1 MSGGFQR
8 VKSDNDAESGDDS
21 TTFVPSKFNFIP
33 KKDMFATVLKERL
46 DALPQ
51 SVKKRIK
58 ALKKIQF
65 ETTKIESKFHEE
77 LYALELKYHKLHNDF
92 YEKRE
97 SIVNGKYEPTE
108 EECEWT
114 LDDDL
119 DKELDTKLKIED
131 ITDKKDINE
140 DEKLDDNVKGIP
152 DFWLHI
158 FKNVGVLAE
167 LLQECDE
174 PIIKHLQD
182 IKVKYLDD
190 QMGFVL
196 EFHFAPND
204 YFRNTI
210 LTKTYLMKC
219 TPDEDDPFNFD
230 GAEIYKCS
238 GCTIDWKKDKNVT
251 QKKIIKVQKH
261 KSSGLTRSVTK
272 TIQNESFFNFFSPPI
287 VPDETPATLVDDD
300 IKATLVCDFQTGHY
314 IREHIVPRAV
324 LYYTGEI
331 DDDEDDDYD
340 EDDEEEEDE
349 DDDDDDDDETEKPFR
364 PRIKGGNKAA
374 AATPAE
380 CKQQ

>member
-1 MSGGFQR
+1 
-8 VKSDNDAESGDDS
+8 
-21 TTFVPSKFNFIP
+21 
-33 KKDMFATVLKERL
+33 
-46 DALPQ
+46 
-51 SVKKRIK
+51 
-58 ALKKIQF
+58 
-65 ETTKIESKFHEE
+65 
-77 LYALELKYHKLHNDF
+77 
-92 YEKRE
+92 
-97 SIVNGKYEPTE
+97 
-108 EECEWT
+108 
-114 LDDDL
+114 
-119 DKELDTKLKIED
+119 
-131 ITDKKDINE
+131 
-140 DEKLDDNVKGIP
+140 
-152 DFWLHI
+152 
-158 FKNVGVLAE
+158 
-167 LLQECDE
+167 
-174 PIIKHLQD
+174 
-182 IKVKYLDD
+182 
-190 QMGFVL
+190 
-196 EFHFAPND
+196 
-204 YFRNTI
+204 
-210 LTKTYLMKC
+210 MKC

-364 PRIKGGNKAA
+364 PRTKGGNKAA